1 MYILSLEVVSA
12 ALQIYCM
19 THNHDP
25 YGNCQLRRKKQP
37 IVKID
42 SYHYCICNCCLPVI
56 AEIAHFTFHYVFN
69 FLHRSISIACAL
81 FISTFS
87 ANHAFHN
94 RLQRIFIIGSN
105 GKHALP
111 VKNIN
116 FMESTSHNIIITP
129 DKPDTK
135 LMHDSYK
142 YRITTDNIIVRLL
155 NCTSLHSAFH
165 CEKFSSCFWSFE
177 DMDSALR
184 KCYQHDLDWTLLPEK
199 LFRVRLILFL
209 SIMNRVSIYI

>member
-1 MYILSLEVVSA
+1 MYISPLEVVSA

-19 THNHDP
+19 MHNHDP
-25 YGNCQLRRKKQP
+25 YGNCQLRRKNQP

-42 SYHYCICNCCLPVI
+42 SYHYVHLQLLLARHSSFYISLC
-56 AEIAHFTFHYVFN
+56 

-87 ANHAFHN
+87 ANHAFHA
-94 RLQRIFIIGSN
+94 F
-105 GKHALP
+105 
-111 VKNIN
+111 
-116 FMESTSHNIIITP
+116 
-129 DKPDTK
+129 K

-177 DMDSALR
+177 DMVIWRPGQRITEMLPTWFGLDSLAR
-184 KCYQHDLDWTLLPEK
+184 KVISGMPY
-199 LFRVRLILFL
+199 
-209 SIMNRVSIYI
+209 SISIHHE